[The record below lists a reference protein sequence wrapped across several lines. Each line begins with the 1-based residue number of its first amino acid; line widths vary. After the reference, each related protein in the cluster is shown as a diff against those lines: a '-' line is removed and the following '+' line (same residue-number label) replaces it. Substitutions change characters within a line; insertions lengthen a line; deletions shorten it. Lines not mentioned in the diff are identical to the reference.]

1 MVKIL
6 WRPDKDEIALK
17 AIEKYRYVR
26 YGLRKIVSRHFNF
39 SIMKQRRRKKKSR
52 FVYFPGVIDLLGA
65 TGGLVEFKAALLAS
79 HGFAALALA
88 YIDFD
93 DLPAFP
99 PYHEMEYFE
108 DAANWLSSHPKV
120 LPHGIGIHAIC
131 YGAMIALLMA
141 NLQMKPV
148 KAIAAISPL
157 IHVYPTAFKYKGSF
171 ISEVAHF
178 DQSKKVQVKD
188 GSICRNVFPTATNS
202 NIPESKYPYLAPVEN
217 LSCPLLLVYG
227 TDDLNVDAT
236 FSVNLIRDRLRKQGK
251 ENQYSV
257 LRYPGAGHLI
267 EPPYTP
273 HFYATYAKRAGAV
286 SGDHHIVWGGE
297 TKCHARAQEGAW
309 PEIIGFLRNN
319 ISLQKPI
326 TGFEEVYASGSLR

>member
-1 MVKIL
+1 M
-6 WRPDKDEIALK
+6 
-17 AIEKYRYVR
+17 
-26 YGLRKIVSRHFNF
+26 
-39 SIMKQRRRKKKSR
+39 
-52 FVYFPGVIDLLGA
+52 IDLLGA

-88 YIDFD
+88 YIDYD

-148 KAIAAISPL
+148 KAIAAISPP

-178 DQSKKVQVKD
+178 DQSKKVQVQD
-188 GSICRNVFPTATNS
+188 GSICRYVFPTATDS

-227 TDDLNVDAT
+227 THDLNVNAT

-251 ENQYSV
+251 ENLYSV

-273 HFYATYAKRAGAV
+273 HSYATYAKRAGAW

-319 ISLQKPI
+319 ISFQKPE
-326 TGFEEVYASGSLR
+326 TGFEEVYVSGSLR

>member
-1 MVKIL
+1 M
-6 WRPDKDEIALK
+6 
-17 AIEKYRYVR
+17 
-26 YGLRKIVSRHFNF
+26 
-39 SIMKQRRRKKKSR
+39 
-52 FVYFPGVIDLLGA
+52 IDLLGA

-88 YIDFD
+88 YIDYD

-178 DQSKKVQVKD
+178 DQSKKSTGARWKHLSLCFSNSHRFKYSSVK
-188 GSICRNVFPTATNS
+188 V
-202 NIPESKYPYLAPVEN
+202 
-217 LSCPLLLVYG
+217 PLPG
-227 TDDLNVDAT
+227 T
-236 FSVNLIRDRLRKQGK
+236 S
-251 ENQYSV
+251 
-257 LRYPGAGHLI
+257 
-267 EPPYTP
+267 
-273 HFYATYAKRAGAV
+273 
-286 SGDHHIVWGGE
+286 
-297 TKCHARAQEGAW
+297 
-309 PEIIGFLRNN
+309 
-319 ISLQKPI
+319 
-326 TGFEEVYASGSLR
+326 

>member
-1 MVKIL
+1 
-6 WRPDKDEIALK
+6 
-17 AIEKYRYVR
+17 
-26 YGLRKIVSRHFNF
+26 
-39 SIMKQRRRKKKSR
+39 MKQRRHKKTSC
-52 FVYFPGVIDLLGA
+52 FVYFLGVIDLLGDM
-65 TGGLVEFKAALLAS
+65 GGLVEFKAALLAS

-88 YIDFD
+88 YIDYD

-178 DQSKKVQVKD
+178 DQSKKVQVQDEASVAMFFQQPPIQIFQCQSTPTWHQLK
-188 GSICRNVFPTATNS
+188 IFPVRS
-202 NIPESKYPYLAPVEN
+202 
-217 LSCPLLLVYG
+217 
-227 TDDLNVDAT
+227 
-236 FSVNLIRDRLRKQGK
+236 
-251 ENQYSV
+251 
-257 LRYPGAGHLI
+257 
-267 EPPYTP
+267 
-273 HFYATYAKRAGAV
+273 
-286 SGDHHIVWGGE
+286 
-297 TKCHARAQEGAW
+297 
-309 PEIIGFLRNN
+309 
-319 ISLQKPI
+319 SLFMEL
-326 TGFEEVYASGSLR
+326 TT